1 VEQVPLILGVDGGG
15 TNCRVR
21 LSEFSGRV
29 LAEGWAGPANLRLGV
44 AQSFSAIF
52 AAIEQ
57 CLDQAAMQQHD
68 LARVVACL
76 ALAGA
81 SEPSHLRAAQD
92 RCYPFKKT
100 IITTDAH
107 AACVG
112 AHRCKDGGII
122 IAGTGTVAWAI
133 VRGQTYRIG
142 GWGLPISDEGSG
154 AWLGGEVLRHVL
166 WARDGRIGWTP
177 LLRSVFADFANNP
190 HAIVDWVV
198 TAKPRDFGSFAP
210 AIVDHA
216 AKGDPVAIGLMRIA
230 GSHIDALATRL
241 FAVGADRLS
250 LVGGL
255 GPAVLPWL
263 GPGTASHL
271 VEPDGDALEGALRLA
286 RAAAESAAFVAA

>member
-1 VEQVPLILGVDGGG
+1 MEQVPLILGVDGGG
-15 TNCRVR
+15 TKCRAR
-21 LSEFSGRV
+21 LSELSGKI
-29 LAEGWAGPANLRLGV
+29 LAEGVAGPANLRLDL

-52 AAIEQ
+52 AAIDQ
-57 CLDQAAMQQHD
+57 SLDQAVMQQHD

-81 SEPSHLRAAQD
+81 SEPVHLRAAQE

-100 IITTDAH
+100 IVTTDAH
-107 AACVG
+107 AACIG
-112 AHRCKDGGII
+112 AHGGKDGGVIV
-122 IAGTGTVAWAI
+122 AGTGTVAWAI

-154 AWLGGEVLRHVL
+154 AWLGSEVLRHVL

-177 LLRSVFADFANNP
+177 LLRSVFADFADDP
-190 HAIVDWVV
+190 HAIVDWVA
-198 TAKPRDFGSFAP
+198 TAKPCDFGSFAP
-210 AIVDHA
+210 TVVGHA
-216 AKGDPVAIGLMRIA
+216 ANGDSAAIGLMRVA

-241 FAVGADRLS
+241 VAVGADRLA

-255 GPAVLPWL
+255 APALRPWL
-263 GPGTASHL
+263 AAGTAPHL

-286 RAAAESAAFVAA
+286 RMAAESAAFVAA